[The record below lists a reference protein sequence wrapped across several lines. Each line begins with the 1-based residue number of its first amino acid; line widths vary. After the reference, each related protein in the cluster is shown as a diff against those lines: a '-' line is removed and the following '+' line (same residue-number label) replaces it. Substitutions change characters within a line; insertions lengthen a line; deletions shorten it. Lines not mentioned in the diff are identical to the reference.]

1 MTRCS
6 LNCESNG
13 SDLVALTETWLG
25 SSYDKECLA
34 ELVPRSHEMKLVPGK
49 CGGGVALLFKSG
61 LSVKK
66 VRLKTVLS
74 LTLST

>member
-1 MTRCS
+1 MCS
-6 LNCESNG
+6 LNRQSNG

-25 SSYDKECLA
+25 SSYDKQCLA
-34 ELVPRSHEMKLVPGK
+34 ELVPRGHEMKLVPGK
-49 CGGGVALLFKSG
+49 FGGGVTLLFKLG
-61 LSVKK
+61 ISVKK